1 MFLNKTLCSS
11 ASHSG
16 DQWPTVTG
24 LQSDHTGVV
33 PAVFPSCWCSWTM
46 CTGSTEDR
54 AQAPIWIH
62 PSARSSA
69 HMLPPKNRWICTGR
83 SWQLL
88 YLKPHSVRVSVMWD
102 GGGSRVS
109 NAPPPHPYVLTHTH
123 LKKNGQRSRKKKFE
137 FELWPHPVCSGTLII
152 SLTSWTEVST
162 EAWRD
167 KPVTV
172 VVFLLRE
179 FT

>member
-1 MFLNKTLCSS
+1 
-11 ASHSG
+11 
-16 DQWPTVTG
+16 
-24 LQSDHTGVV
+24 
-33 PAVFPSCWCSWTM
+33 M

-109 NAPPPHPYVLTHTH
+109 NDPPPTPVRSYPHTFEE
-123 LKKNGQRSRKKKFE
+123 KWTTIKKKKIE

-179 FT
+179 FTSKKKKKKD